1 MKKYLLVCFLL
12 ISSFAFSSDL
22 TNKDTIPDKLITKIN
37 GGYLFQYYTP
47 ATGIRDDERY
57 FPMFFKMVFPKS
69 YKSFSIFAEQHFFF
83 NFKSKQY
90 IVIYYDY
97 RDYFDIVSQNID
109 TMYLVN
115 KSVID
120 IIFESFANHEMREY
134 VRKEIRLRDDR
145 YNKIVRRKGVT
156 FLLCNI
162 KEEELNTFEKSI
174 DSFNIIRPYRIDKRL

>member
-12 ISSFAFSSDL
+12 ISSFAFSSNL

-37 GGYLFQYYTP
+37 GGYLFQYYTSVKQ
-47 ATGIRDDERY
+47 TRDEERY
-57 FPMFFKMVFPKS
+57 FPMFFKMIFPKS
-69 YKSFSIFAEQHFFF
+69 YKSFCIFPEQHFFIK
-83 NFKSKQY
+83 FKSKQY

-97 RDYFDIVSQNID
+97 HDYLDTVSQNID
-109 TMYLVN
+109 TAYLVN

-120 IIFESFANHEMREY
+120 SIFESFASHEMKEY

-174 DSFNIIRPYRIDKRL
+174 DSFNIIRAYRIDKRL